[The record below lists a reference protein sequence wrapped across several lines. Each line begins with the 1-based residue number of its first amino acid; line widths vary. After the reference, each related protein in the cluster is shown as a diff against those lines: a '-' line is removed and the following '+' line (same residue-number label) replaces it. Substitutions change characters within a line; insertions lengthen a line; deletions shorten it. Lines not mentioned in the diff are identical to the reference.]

1 MDALRQDIRFALR
14 GLAKSRIFTVVAV
27 TMLALGIGVN
37 TAVFSLVDAV
47 AFKPLPFADAD
58 RLVDV
63 HEWSAT
69 QLCAGCGVGTSYD
82 GFLAWRARARSF
94 AAMGAYTELAVAVS
108 GAESPERIT
117 GALASAELFQ
127 VLGVRPAV
135 GRGFTSDE
143 DRTGG
148 APVVVVSDDL
158 WRRRFGADTALLG
171 RVIRVNGTGYTVVG
185 IMPPRFRF
193 PEFAELWL
201 PFAQVAHDTPRDRRD
216 YGVVARLRAGV
227 TIGQA
232 DAEMRVLAS
241 ALEAQYPETQ
251 REWTARVTSFRRD
264 YAGETTQLYSVM
276 LGAVTCVLLIVCAN
290 LAGLLLVRGA
300 VRQKEIAIRL
310 ALGASRGQIVRQL
323 LAESLILAF
332 AGGAIG
338 LLLSVWAVEFAVA
351 SLRTAVPFWID
362 FAVDARALTFCLVVS
377 VGTGIVFGLVP
388 ALRAS
393 RPNVQVMLKEGG
405 AAASPGLAK
414 SRLRSALVVVELALA
429 LVLLAGAGVLMKAF
443 LRISVPEAGVDA
455 HNVLTGELEFLDA
468 RYTDRAQIA
477 TAAAGIAERV
487 GRLPG
492 VSSASLSHSAFLAG
506 FGASPAK
513 MLAEGVRE
521 VPDRVSPSFSTAV
534 SPGYFAALRLPLRAG
549 RLLSMQ
555 DRAGAPAVVVVN
567 ARMAHQLWPN
577 ESPLGKRIKLGPA
590 DSLPWLTIV
599 GVVGDADAGERAR
612 NQAYVP
618 FAQSPGRPASLLVRG
633 AATSDVQSLTPLI
646 RGEVRVV
653 DRDLP
658 LVRPQTMEQQ
668 RHQRFWP
675 YEMYA
680 LFMASFAVL
689 AIVLAAIG
697 LYGLVTYAV
706 TQRTREIGIRIALGA
721 ERRHVLLLITGQGA
735 RLVLLGTVGG
745 ILSSIVLLQ
754 ALRSMI
760 FGVSP
765 ADPGVYVTV
774 SLLLAIVALLASY
787 VPARRAAGVDP
798 LIALRSE

>member
-323 LAESLILAF
+323 LAESLI
-332 AGGAIG
+332 
-338 LLLSVWAVEFAVA
+338 
-351 SLRTAVPFWID
+351 
-362 FAVDARALTFCLVVS
+362 CC
-377 VGTGIVFGLVP
+377 
-388 ALRAS
+388 S
-393 RPNVQVMLKEGG
+393 RCG
-405 AAASPGLAK
+405 
-414 SRLRSALVVVELALA
+414 
-429 LVLLAGAGVLMKAF
+429 
-443 LRISVPEAGVDA
+443 
-455 HNVLTGELEFLDA
+455 
-468 RYTDRAQIA
+468 
-477 TAAAGIAERV
+477 
-487 GRLPG
+487 
-492 VSSASLSHSAFLAG
+492 
-506 FGASPAK
+506 
-513 MLAEGVRE
+513 
-521 VPDRVSPSFSTAV
+521 PS
-534 SPGYFAALRLPLRAG
+534 
-549 RLLSMQ
+549 
-555 DRAGAPAVVVVN
+555 
-567 ARMAHQLWPN
+567 
-577 ESPLGKRIKLGPA
+577 
-590 DSLPWLTIV
+590 SLPWPACGPRCLFGST
-599 GVVGDADAGERAR
+599 
-612 NQAYVP
+612 
-618 FAQSPGRPASLLVRG
+618 SPSMRGR
-633 AATSDVQSLTPLI
+633 
-646 RGEVRVV
+646 
-653 DRDLP
+653 
-658 LVRPQTMEQQ
+658 
-668 RHQRFWP
+668 
-675 YEMYA
+675 
-680 LFMASFAVL
+680 
-689 AIVLAAIG
+689 
-697 LYGLVTYAV
+697 
-706 TQRTREIGIRIALGA
+706 
-721 ERRHVLLLITGQGA
+721 
-735 RLVLLGTVGG
+735 
-745 ILSSIVLLQ
+745 
-754 ALRSMI
+754 
-760 FGVSP
+760 
-765 ADPGVYVTV
+765 
-774 SLLLAIVALLASY
+774 
-787 VPARRAAGVDP
+787 
-798 LIALRSE
+798 